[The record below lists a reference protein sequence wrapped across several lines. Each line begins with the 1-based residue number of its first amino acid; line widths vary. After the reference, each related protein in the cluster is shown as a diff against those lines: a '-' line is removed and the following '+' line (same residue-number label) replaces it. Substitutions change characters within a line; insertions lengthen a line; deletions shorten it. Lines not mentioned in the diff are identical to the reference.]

1 MEAHIDRREFL
12 KKAGI
17 ASAATIPLSAA
28 LATPAA
34 ASSVTHFHFV
44 TVSSAG
50 TVDGVDH
57 ALALTGDGI
66 VTAANVFGGGSFV
79 HIDGATGRI
88 IETGP
93 WKATRLLGFHTIGTV
108 GVLAAGVL
116 RMEAL
121 FMPIGGERVT
131 HRLRQV
137 CNLPGLTNDDLAEG
151 VTLYAGPLT
160 FTPLEGLTAFSIAK
174 EPRVG

>member
-1 MEAHIDRREFL
+1 MEARIDRREFL
-12 KKAGI
+12 KKVGL
-17 ASAATIPLSAA
+17 ASAATVPLSAV
-28 LATPAA
+28 LATPVSAG
-34 ASSVTHFHFV
+34 SVTNFHFV

-50 TVDGVDH
+50 AVDGLSH
-57 ALALTGDGI
+57 AIVLTGDGI
-66 VTAANVFGGGSFV
+66 VTASNVFGGGSFL
-79 HIDGATGRI
+79 HFDAATGQI
-88 IETGP
+88 IATGA
-93 WKATRLLGFHTIGTV
+93 WKATRLLGFRTIGTL
-108 GVLAAGVL
+108 GVLGAGVL

-151 VTLYAGPLT
+151 VTLYAGLLT
-160 FTPLEGLTAFSIAK
+160 FMPLEGITAFSIAN